1 MISTIRFHRRQSSGV
16 ILVLVLLMIALC
28 GAIVSQIASRVI
40 RLSGQAADAQR
51 ESRHRWAAVSI
62 RRTCLDLAPTLL
74 RQTSEQQ
81 ATLVQQRSFSILL
94 GETRFE
100 VNIQDES
107 AKLPV
112 HRLIRQYTLESIKPP
127 IRTLAGH
134 RAILRSAFPKNPT
147 LMKDF
152 VDDPKTNDTSTA
164 LRFWNDVSQRMTL
177 WSDGRV
183 NVMTAEPSTLDALW
197 QLEFNRGVPDEIL
210 AMKQQTVPNNFDEFV
225 RTLGLSSSQARFAS
239 EWFSTSS
246 NTHSVWIDS
255 PNQSG
260 KSFTAIYVRR
270 RSLGFA
276 DEQFGFHLP

>member
-1 MISTIRFHRRQSSGV
+1 M

-74 RQTSEQQ
+74 TQTFEQQ
-81 ATLVQQRSFSILL
+81 STPVQQRSFSIFL
-94 GETRFE
+94 GGTRFE

-112 HRLIRQYTLESIKPP
+112 QRLIRQYSLESIKPP
-127 IRTLAGH
+127 IRTLVGN
-134 RAILRSAFPKNPT
+134 RAVLRSVFPRNAT
-147 LMKDF
+147 QMKDIL
-152 VDDPKTNDTSTA
+152 DSPKTNDTSTS

-183 NVMTAEPSTLDALW
+183 NVLTAEPSTLDALW
-197 QLEFNRGVPDEIL
+197 QLEFNRRVPDEIL
-210 AMKQQTVPNNFDEFV
+210 AIGQQAVPNNFNEFV
-225 RTLGLSSSQARFAS
+225 RTLGLSSSQTRFAR
-239 EWFSTSS
+239 EWLSTSS
-246 NTHSVWIDS
+246 NTYSVWIDS
-255 PNQSG
+255 PNQFS

-270 RSLGFA
+270 RSEGFA

>member
-1 MISTIRFHRRQSSGV
+1 MTSTIRFYRRRSSGM

-74 RQTSEQQ
+74 TQTFEQQ
-81 ATLVQQRSFSILL
+81 STPVQQRSFSIFL
-94 GETRFE
+94 GGTRFE

-112 HRLIRQYTLESIKPP
+112 QRLIRQYSLESIKPP
-127 IRTLAGH
+127 IRTLVGN
-134 RAILRSAFPKNPT
+134 RAVLRSVFPRNAT
-147 LMKDF
+147 QMKDIL
-152 VDDPKTNDTSTA
+152 DSPKTNDTSTS

-183 NVMTAEPSTLDALW
+183 NVLTAEPSTLDALW
-197 QLEFNRGVPDEIL
+197 QLEFNRRVPDEIL
-210 AMKQQTVPNNFDEFV
+210 AIGQQAVPNNFNEFV
-225 RTLGLSSSQARFAS
+225 RTLGLSSSQTRFAR
-239 EWFSTSS
+239 EWLSTSS
-246 NTHSVWIDS
+246 NTYSVWIDS
-255 PNQSG
+255 PNQFS

-270 RSLGFA
+270 RSEGFA

>member
-1 MISTIRFHRRQSSGV
+1 M

-74 RQTSEQQ
+74 TQTFEQQ
-81 ATLVQQRSFSILL
+81 STPVQQRSFSIFL
-94 GETRFE
+94 GGTRFE

-112 HRLIRQYTLESIKPP
+112 ERLIRQYSLESIKPP
-127 IRTLAGH
+127 IRTLVGS
-134 RAILRSAFPKNPT
+134 RAVLRSVFPRNAT
-147 LMKDF
+147 QMKDIL
-152 VDDPKTNDTSTA
+152 DSPKTNDTSTS

-183 NVMTAEPSTLDALW
+183 NVLTAEPSTLDALW
-197 QLEFNRGVPDEIL
+197 RLEFKSELPEPFTAFRQR
-210 AMKQQTVPNNFDEFV
+210 QQPNSFV
-225 RTLGLSSSQARFAS
+225 DFVWKLGLIPSQTQFALA
-239 EWFSTSS
+239 WFTTNS
-246 NTHSVWIDS
+246 NTYSVWIDS
-255 PNQSG
+255 PNPSG

-270 RSLGFA
+270 RSAGFA